1 MPEGK
6 PSDYDPLHPEI
17 KNPNKMDVKPPS
29 AKPPEGQHARK
40 HQPRRDEQ
48 AEAPQP
54 SKIHIGD
61 KDGKKTPRTAP
72 QQQRQ
77 QPQSQN
83 KPAHGGHGGGNAP
96 SAAEGGNPKTTVYV
110 KNIPDY
116 YNNLDALNKQLKKFG
131 PIVNIKV
138 DLKTKSAMI
147 EFVKPKH
154 ARTALSSKAPLF
166 GNKEILLSGDM
177 EAMNE
182 DTNKEA
188 KFEGQLLE
196 KLKFLIEIKKYT
208 SEEGKKMIVQK
219 ITDIKQAQK
228 TKEIPDNLKKL
239 LEYPIFD
246 ANVDFSQV
254 IENVPDQYI
263 AEKNKLSNKLEV
275 KSSFIYEIA
284 NLFNQKTYGKLENF
298 KLNPKTKT
306 LEFKFYN
313 LENASKVT
321 CYTLD
326 RFTIIYSPD

>member
-1 MPEGK
+1 
-6 PSDYDPLHPEI
+6 
-17 KNPNKMDVKPPS
+17 
-29 AKPPEGQHARK
+29 
-40 HQPRRDEQ
+40 
-48 AEAPQP
+48 
-54 SKIHIGD
+54 
-61 KDGKKTPRTAP
+61 
-72 QQQRQ
+72 
-77 QPQSQN
+77 
-83 KPAHGGHGGGNAP
+83 
-96 SAAEGGNPKTTVYV
+96 V

-138 DLKTKSAMI
+138 DLKAKTAMI

-166 GNKEILLSGDM
+166 GNKEILLSGDL

-182 DTNKEA
+182 DTNQEA

-208 SEEGKKMIVQK
+208 SEEGKKIIVQK

-239 LEYPIFD
+239 LEFPIFD

-275 KSSFIYEIA
+275 
-284 NLFNQKTYGKLENF
+284 T
-298 KLNPKTKT
+298 
-306 LEFKFYN
+306 
-313 LENASKVT
+313 
-321 CYTLD
+321 
-326 RFTIIYSPD
+326 